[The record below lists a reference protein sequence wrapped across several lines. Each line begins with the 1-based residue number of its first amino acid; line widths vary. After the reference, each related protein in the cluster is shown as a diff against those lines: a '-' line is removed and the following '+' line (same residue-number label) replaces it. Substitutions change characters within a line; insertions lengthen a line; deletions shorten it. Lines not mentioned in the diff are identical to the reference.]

1 MMSAIL
7 GTLFILGGSAKL
19 CCCFCCFACRRWS
32 PGGTNPVPTP
42 RTFPRCTTTV
52 SSAQFFDPSLQASQA
67 PDPVLGTASC
77 TRTFLQR
84 RSCGRT
90 RKGEQPQ
97 KKSPALPGTLARD
110 PRLLGLQSHPRPR
123 AALPAGPSTHTPDL
137 PGPRTLQSTA
147 TASGGMMSASSP
159 HLGSSFLASFWAKAE
174 LNVTFTMA
182 RPGAPSEG
190 GGGLEAGAAGS
201 WLQLQPPRPG
211 SGRGSAAAEE
221 RWTARRRQRRL
232 LRHRSRSLAAPGR
245 GRRRLAPPG
254 AGSERGGLEG
264 RGRRRAGGAGP
275 GAAPDSAR
283 SPRPTQDR
291 AGAGPAFLGCGPG
304 FSGSEFVSSRFNLG
318 AQCCRFVTKSG
329 ELFWVC
335 RAQRIRPALSCLL
348 PPPPSLKT
356 RTFGR
361 PHLHFL
367 YVVEPTLWSAEMFN
381 TLYPCDLTSFIF
393 LGPHPRALPHSD
405 LPCLLSLPWKFN
417 TFPAYS
423 QSNLEEGP

>member
-1 MMSAIL
+1 MSSAIL
-7 GTLFILGGSAKL
+7 GTFIPGGSAKL
-19 CCCFCCFACRRWS
+19 CCCFRCFACRRWS
-32 PGGTNPVPTP
+32 PGGTKPVPTP

-90 RKGEQPQ
+90 RKGSSPRRRVRLSRGP
-97 KKSPALPGTLARD
+97 SPA
-110 PRLLGLQSHPRPR
+110 PR
-123 AALPAGPSTHTPDL
+123 ASSAYRVAPGPSAHTHDL

-159 HLGSSFLASFWAKAE
+159 HLGSSFLVSFWAKAE

-201 WLQLQPPRPG
+201 WLQLQPPLPG

-221 RWTARRRQRRL
+221 GRTAPRRQRRL

-254 AGSERGGLEG
+254 AGAERGGLEG
-264 RGRRRAGGAGP
+264 RGRGP
-275 GAAPDSAR
+275 GAAPDSAL
-283 SPRPTQDR
+283 SPGPRQDR
-291 AGAGPAFLGCGPG
+291 AAAGPAFLGCGSG
-304 FSGSEFVSSRFNLG
+304 FSGFEFVSSRFNLG

-329 ELFWVC
+329 ELSWVC
-335 RAQRIRPALSCLL
+335 RAQRISPALSCLL
-348 PPPPSLKT
+348 PPPQ
-356 RTFGR
+356 
-361 PHLHFL
+361 
-367 YVVEPTLWSAEMFN
+367 
-381 TLYPCDLTSFIF
+381 D
-393 LGPHPRALPHSD
+393 
-405 LPCLLSLPWKFN
+405 
-417 TFPAYS
+417 
-423 QSNLEEGP
+423 